1 MGIIKFEN
9 NSQENKDDQTGKV
22 TAEAVNQTQVKKK
35 KKTRKVSNPQT
46 NKTNAVSSLIQ
57 MRREIKTSDKDIAE
71 IMKKYEYTLE
81 QEQHNKQ

>member
-1 MGIIKFEN
+1 
-9 NSQENKDDQTGKV
+9 
-22 TAEAVNQTQVKKK
+22 VKKK

-46 NKTNAVSSLIQ
+46 NKTNAMSSLIQ